1 MNALEL
7 HGLEKHYPDFALGP
21 IDLEL
26 PGGTVCG
33 LIGENG
39 AGKSTTIKLILDM
52 IDREAGTVKLFGQE
66 EITPLAKADIGVVMG
81 GEGIPTCLT
90 APQVGKVMAGIYP
103 NWDAA
108 AYADWCRRFDLP
120 ENKKYGDYSTGM
132 KMKQCLAVAFSHH
145 PKLLLL
151 DEATSGLDPVVR
163 DELIDLLL
171 DFVRD
176 ENHAI
181 LISSHIVSDL
191 EKLCDTIAFLH
202 KGKLLLCEDKDTLR
216 EEYALWHGTAGQLE
230 ELDKNAI
237 VSRRVT
243 AYGAEALVKRELV
256 PAGSTL
262 TPVSIEE
269 LFVLLVI
276 WVFSTSSAYVFPVSY
291 AAVFLGILPINL
303 LAYDQSVGWVE
314 YGRTFPVSKKTLVA
328 EKYLIGLFCAAA
340 AVVIGGLF
348 VTVIPLRTGTAP
360 DKDVL
365 SLLAGSVCAIL
376 LINGI
381 SLPLLYRF
389 GAEKASMIYILTFV
403 GLGALLGGGGAV
415 MDELQQN
422 GTGSG
427 PLPVPLWL
435 AAVLLLAVL
444 ALYAVSWRVSVAWYG
459 KYKK

>member
-52 IDREAGTVKLFGQE
+52 IDGDAGTVKLFGQE
-66 EITPLAKADIGVVMG
+66 GITPLAKADIGVVLG

-108 AYADWCRRFDLP
+108 AYADYCKRFDLP
-120 ENKKYGDYSTGM
+120 ENKKYADYSTGM
-132 KMKQCLAVAFSHH
+132 KMKQCLAVALSHH

-269 LFVLLVI
+269 LFVLMVKGEN
-276 WVFSTSSAYVFPVSY
+276 V
-291 AAVFLGILPINL
+291 
-303 LAYDQSVGWVE
+303 
-314 YGRTFPVSKKTLVA
+314 R
-328 EKYLIGLFCAAA
+328 
-340 AVVIGGLF
+340 
-348 VTVIPLRTGTAP
+348 
-360 DKDVL
+360 
-365 SLLAGSVCAIL
+365 
-376 LINGI
+376 
-381 SLPLLYRF
+381 
-389 GAEKASMIYILTFV
+389 
-403 GLGALLGGGGAV
+403 
-415 MDELQQN
+415 
-422 GTGSG
+422 
-427 PLPVPLWL
+427 
-435 AAVLLLAVL
+435 
-444 ALYAVSWRVSVAWYG
+444 
-459 KYKK
+459 

>member
-7 HGLEKHYPDFALGP
+7 HGLEKHYPDFTLGP

-52 IDREAGTVKLFGQE
+52 IDGDAGTVKLFGRASRTASVRSKE
-66 EITPLAKADIGVVMG
+66 EIGVVLG
-81 GEGIPTCLT
+81 SEGIPLCLN
-90 APQVGKVMAGIYP
+90 AVQAGKVMAGIYP

-132 KMKQCLAVAFSHH
+132 KMKQCLAVALSHH

-202 KGKLLLCEDKDTLR
+202 KGKLLLCEDKDMLR

-256 PAGSTL
+256 PLGSTL

-269 LFVLLVI
+269 LFVLMVK
-276 WVFSTSSAYVFPVSY
+276 
-291 AAVFLGILPINL
+291 GENM
-303 LAYDQSVGWVE
+303 
-314 YGRTFPVSKKTLVA
+314 R
-328 EKYLIGLFCAAA
+328 
-340 AVVIGGLF
+340 
-348 VTVIPLRTGTAP
+348 
-360 DKDVL
+360 
-365 SLLAGSVCAIL
+365 
-376 LINGI
+376 
-381 SLPLLYRF
+381 
-389 GAEKASMIYILTFV
+389 
-403 GLGALLGGGGAV
+403 
-415 MDELQQN
+415 
-422 GTGSG
+422 
-427 PLPVPLWL
+427 
-435 AAVLLLAVL
+435 
-444 ALYAVSWRVSVAWYG
+444 
-459 KYKK
+459 

>member
-7 HGLEKHYPDFALGP
+7 HGVQKTYPDFTLGP
-21 IDLEL
+21 IDLTL

-39 AGKSTTIKLILDM
+39 AGKSTTLKLILGILPPESGTIRVLGKD
-52 IDREAGTVKLFGQE
+52 DLEASPCTKE
-66 EITPLAKADIGVVMG
+66 DIGVVLG

-132 KMKQCLAVAFSHH
+132 KMKQCLAVALSHH

-237 VSRRVT
+237 VSHRVT

-269 LFVLLVI
+269 LFVLMVKGEN
-276 WVFSTSSAYVFPVSY
+276 V
-291 AAVFLGILPINL
+291 
-303 LAYDQSVGWVE
+303 
-314 YGRTFPVSKKTLVA
+314 R
-328 EKYLIGLFCAAA
+328 
-340 AVVIGGLF
+340 
-348 VTVIPLRTGTAP
+348 
-360 DKDVL
+360 
-365 SLLAGSVCAIL
+365 
-376 LINGI
+376 
-381 SLPLLYRF
+381 
-389 GAEKASMIYILTFV
+389 
-403 GLGALLGGGGAV
+403 
-415 MDELQQN
+415 
-422 GTGSG
+422 
-427 PLPVPLWL
+427 
-435 AAVLLLAVL
+435 
-444 ALYAVSWRVSVAWYG
+444 
-459 KYKK
+459 

>member
-7 HGLEKHYPDFALGP
+7 HDVQKTYPDFTLGP
-21 IDLEL
+21 IDLTL

-39 AGKSTTIKLILDM
+39 AGKSTTLKLILGILPPESGTIRVLGKD
-52 IDREAGTVKLFGQE
+52 DLEAFPCTKE
-66 EITPLAKADIGVVMG
+66 DIGVVLSG
-81 GEGIPTCLT
+81 DGIPTCLT
-90 APQVGKVMAGIYP
+90 APQVGQVMAGIYP
-103 NWDAA
+103 NWDTD
-108 AYADWCRRFDLP
+108 AYTELCRRFDLP
-120 ENKKYGDYSTGM
+120 ENKRYGDYSTGM

-176 ENHAI
+176 EDHAI

-202 KGKLLLCEDKDTLR
+202 KGRLLLCEDKDTLR
-216 EEYALWHGTAGQLE
+216 EEYALWHGTAAQLE

-269 LFVLLVI
+269 LFVLMVK
-276 WVFSTSSAYVFPVSY
+276 
-291 AAVFLGILPINL
+291 G
-303 LAYDQSVGWVE
+303 
-314 YGRTFPVSKKTLVA
+314 
-328 EKYLIGLFCAAA
+328 EKNA
-340 AVVIGGLF
+340 
-348 VTVIPLRTGTAP
+348 
-360 DKDVL
+360 
-365 SLLAGSVCAIL
+365 
-376 LINGI
+376 
-381 SLPLLYRF
+381 
-389 GAEKASMIYILTFV
+389 
-403 GLGALLGGGGAV
+403 
-415 MDELQQN
+415 
-422 GTGSG
+422 
-427 PLPVPLWL
+427 
-435 AAVLLLAVL
+435 
-444 ALYAVSWRVSVAWYG
+444 
-459 KYKK
+459 